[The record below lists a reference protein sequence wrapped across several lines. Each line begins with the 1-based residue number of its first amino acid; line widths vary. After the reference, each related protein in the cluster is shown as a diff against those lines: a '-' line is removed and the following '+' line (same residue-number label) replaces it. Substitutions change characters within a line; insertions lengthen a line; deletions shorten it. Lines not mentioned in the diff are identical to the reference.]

1 LAADERPEVSFP
13 IPRGTLPWQLIF
25 VGFIEFLLAAAV
37 ALKASELAERKTLNR
52 YAQVAMRAR
61 SFCKT
66 KTSRPTPYREE
77 TVSQHRHNAAMHK

>member
-52 YAQVAMRAR
+52 YAQAAMRANH
-61 SFCKT
+61 FA
-66 KTSRPTPYREE
+66 RPRPLD
-77 TVSQHRHNAAMHK
+77 QHRIGKRL